1 MFPLECFDKLA
12 PSVIIGVW
20 KEGQEIYKSDKTDH
34 YVRIGS
40 ITKIFTAIV
49 IKKLAKGGQIH
60 LDDSA
65 RIYLNFDLPS
75 DISIEHLVT
84 MSSGIPDYN
93 SSDIF
98 LAACI
103 MNPEME
109 WQPRQLVDIALKNPL
124 KFKAGEKQMFS
135 NTNYIILGL
144 ILEFVTEKSL
154 EELYSEYILRPLKMN
169 STFLPSFSI
178 LPEPYLEGFQYV
190 NKELRNVTKC
200 HPSMAW
206 SSGGLVST
214 LNNLYILAHE
224 LKNLLPFE
232 KKIYGFGVG
241 KFGDYYGHSG
251 NFPGYSTILLVNP
264 EKDIIIIVLT
274 NLKQT
279 IDEMIPSDIIAN
291 ELMNLLLDIKEKSE
305 HMTV

>member
-1 MFPLECFDKLA
+1 MLPVEHFEKLA
-12 PSVIIGVW
+12 PNVIIGVW
-20 KEGQEIYKSDKTDH
+20 KEGEEIYKSDKADH

-40 ITKIFTAIV
+40 ITKMFTAVI
-49 IKKLAKGGQIH
+49 IKKLAKEGKIH

-65 RIYLNFDLPS
+65 RTYLDFDLPS

-93 SSDIF
+93 SDPIF
-98 LAACI
+98 LAACTV
-103 MNPEME
+103 NPELE
-109 WQPRQLVDIALKNPL
+109 WRPQQLIDIALKNPM

-154 EELYSEYILRPLKMN
+154 EELYSEYIFRPLNMN
-169 STFLPSFSI
+169 STFLPTFSI
-178 LPEPYLEGFQYV
+178 LPDPYLEGF
-190 NKELRNVTKC
+190 NKELKNVTKC

-214 LNNLYILAHE
+214 LNDLSIFAHE

-232 KKIYGFGVG
+232 KKIYGFGIG
-241 KFGDYYGHSG
+241 KFDEYYGHSG

-264 EKDIIIIVLT
+264 EKDIVIIVLT

-279 IDEMIPSDIIAN
+279 LDGKIPADVIAA
-291 ELMNLLLDIKEKSE
+291 ELMKEFL
-305 HMTV
+305 

>member
-1 MFPLECFDKLA
+1 MLPLKERFDKLA
-12 PSVIIGVW
+12 PNVIIGIW
-20 KEGQEIYKSDKTDH
+20 KEGQEIYKSDKVDH

-49 IKKLAKGGQIH
+49 IKKLAIEGQIH

-65 RIYLNFDLPS
+65 RIYLDFDIPS

-93 SSDIF
+93 SSDTF
-98 LAACI
+98 LAAC
-103 MNPEME
+103 MVNPELE
-109 WQPRQLVDIALKNPL
+109 WKPKQLIDIALKSPI

-169 STFLPSFSI
+169 STFLPSFYI

-190 NKELRNVTKC
+190 NKELKNVTKC

-214 LNNLYILAHE
+214 LNDLSIFAYE
-224 LKNLLPFE
+224 LKNLLPFGKE
-232 KKIYGFGVG
+232 IYGFGVG
-241 KFGDYYGHSG
+241 KFGEYYGHSG
-251 NFPGYSTILLVNP
+251 NFPGYSTILLVHPDKN
-264 EKDIIIIVLT
+264 IVIVILT

-279 IDEMIPSDIIAN
+279 FDGMIPADIIAS
-291 ELMNLLLDIKEKSE
+291 ELMKEFDY
-305 HMTV
+305 

>member
-1 MFPLECFDKLA
+1 MLPYDKLA
-12 PSVIIGVW
+12 PNVIIGVW
-20 KEGQEIYKSDKTDH
+20 KEGQEIYKSDKADH

-40 ITKIFTAIV
+40 MTKMFTATV
-49 IKKLAKGGQIH
+49 IKKLAKEGKIH

-65 RIYLNFDLPS
+65 RIYLDFDLPS
-75 DISIEHLVT
+75 DITIEHLVT

-93 SSDIF
+93 SDSTF
-98 LAACI
+98 LAACTV
-103 MNPEME
+103 NPETE
-109 WQPRQLVDIALKNPL
+109 WKPQQLIDIALKNPI

-144 ILEFVTEKSL
+144 ILEFVTDKSL
-154 EELYSEYILRPLKMN
+154 EELYSEHILRPLNMN

-178 LPEPYLEGFQYV
+178 LPEPYLEGFQLV
-190 NKELRNVTKC
+190 NKELKNVTKC

-214 LNNLYILAHE
+214 LNDLNTFAHE

-232 KKIYGFGVG
+232 KKIYGFGIG
-241 KFGDYYGHSG
+241 NFGEYYGHSG
-251 NFPGYSTILLVNP
+251 SFPGYSTILLVNP
-264 EKDIIIIVLT
+264 EKDIVVIVLT

-279 IDEMIPSDIIAN
+279 LDGKIPADVIAT
-291 ELMNLLLDIKEKSE
+291 ELMLKY
-305 HMTV
+305 